1 MRLQKIFRIALVL
14 ILVLPGISRAAGASD
29 AGAVIDKL
37 HAALLSA
44 MKGGATL
51 GYKGRYDLI
60 APTVK
65 SSFDFPTISRI
76 VMGRYWSKLDA
87 KQKAQFIDTFSELS
101 IATYASQFDAYSGE
115 QFKDIG
121 VNELKDGRVVVRSE
135 IVGSDGGTTKLDY
148 LLNRTGGRWE
158 IINVVADGV
167 SDISLKRAEYSAVM
181 RNDGFNALLEKIKGK
196 IAAYAKPS

>member
-1 MRLQKIFRIALVL
+1 MRLQKFFRIALVL
-14 ILVLPGISRAAGASD
+14 ILLLPGISRAAGASD

-37 HAALLSA
+37 HAALLGA

-51 GYKGRYDLI
+51 GYKGRYKLI
-60 APTVK
+60 APAVK

-76 VMGRYWSKLDA
+76 VMGRYWGKLDD
-87 KQKAQFIDTFSELS
+87 KQKAQFIDTFTQLS

-135 IVGSDGGTTKLDY
+135 IVSSNGSATKLDY
-148 LLNRTGGRWE
+148 LLNRSDGRWQ

-181 RNDGFNALLEKIKGK
+181 RNEGFNALLEKIKGK
-196 IAAYAKPS
+196 IALYEKPS